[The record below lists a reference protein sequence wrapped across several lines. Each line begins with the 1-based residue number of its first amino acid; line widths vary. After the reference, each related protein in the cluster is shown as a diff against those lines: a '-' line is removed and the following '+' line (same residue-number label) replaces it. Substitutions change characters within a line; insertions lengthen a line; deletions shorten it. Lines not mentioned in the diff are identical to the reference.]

1 MQPLDQISTF
11 MRLIFHS
18 VYAGLRKSFKGFL
31 LSGMQLSSICILL
44 SGVATA
50 QEEINNEYRVTFVPT
65 YPVSK
70 KIFLTTYL
78 GYVNIPNLKHINYY
92 VGAPL
97 LVTYRIHPIVEVM
110 AGAFLVINR
119 PEEGLDHTEVRPLA
133 GLKLMLPNDHQINI
147 YNWTR
152 YEYRSF
158 HYADDESLDNVKNRL
173 RNRIGIELPLSKNAW
188 QPKTLYALTDFEFF
202 YTFEKGYFDRF
213 RERLGLGYIMDAHWK
228 VEMIFHIQMVRASE
242 DLNPVWTDN
251 IWRLNI
257 KWTIPHVKHGPV
269 AHPPDVED

>member
-1 MQPLDQISTF
+1 
-11 MRLIFHS
+11 MRRIFDS
-18 VYAGLRKSFKGFL
+18 AFTDKRRSFKYFL
-31 LSGMQLSSICILL
+31 ISCILPIAISPL
-44 SGVATA
+44 MPNVAMA

-78 GYVNIPNLKHINYY
+78 GYVNIPNLKQVNYY

-97 LVTYRIHPIVEVM
+97 LVTYRINPIVEVM
-110 AGAFLVINR
+110 AGAFLVVSR
-119 PEEGLDHTEVRPLA
+119 PKEGLDNTEVRPLA
-133 GLKLMLPNDHQINI
+133 GVKVYLPNDYHLNI

-213 RERLGLGYIMDAHWK
+213 RERLGLGYIIDPHWR
-228 VEMIFHIQMVRASE
+228 VELIYHIQMKRDSE

-257 KWTIPHVKHGPV
+257 KWTIPHVKHGPIS
-269 AHPPDVED
+269 HPPDVED

>member
-1 MQPLDQISTF
+1 
-11 MRLIFHS
+11 MRRIFNS
-18 VYAGLRKSFKGFL
+18 AYAHIRRSFKNLL
-31 LSGMQLSSICILL
+31 LSCVLLITISILL
-44 SGVATA
+44 PSVATA
-50 QEEINNEYRVTFVPT
+50 QEEINGEYRVTFVPT

-70 KIFLTTYL
+70 KLFLTTYL
-78 GYVNIPNLKHINYY
+78 GYVNIPNQKLINYY

-97 LVTYRIHPIVEVM
+97 LVTYRINPIVEVM
-110 AGAFLVINR
+110 AGAFLVISR
-119 PEEGLDHTEVRPLA
+119 PKEGLDNTEVRPLA
-133 GLKLMLPNDHQINI
+133 GVKLYLPNDHQINV

-158 HYADDESLDNVKNRL
+158 HYADDESLNNVKNRL
-173 RNRIGIELPLSKNAW
+173 RNRIGIELPLSKKAW

-213 RERLGLGYIMDAHWK
+213 RERLGIGYIINAHWR
-228 VEMIFHIQMVRASE
+228 VEMIYHIQMLKESK

-257 KWTIPHVKHGPV
+257 KWSIPHVKHGPV